1 MSLDSFGVFPNPIPG
16 SKIILDLSKPEL
28 INKSIFFEISIRTSG
43 MRF

>member
-28 INKSIFFEISIRTSG
+28 INKSIFLKYQLG
-43 MRF
+43 LQV